1 MTKQTGKKKN
11 PVYFLSWLQQ
21 TKNNG
26 SHLPPKK
33 QQAGAEVMN
42 IKAGYQVIKSC
53 YDFLKKWVWPFIWAK
68 LKESPLPKDALCQ
81 V

>member
-1 MTKQTGKKKN
+1 MTRQTGKKKIQYIFYPDFN
-11 PVYFLSWLQQ
+11 K

-53 YDFLKKWVWPFIWAK
+53 YDFLKKWVWPFI
-68 LKESPLPKDALCQ
+68 
-81 V
+81 